1 MRHPTAS
8 ILAFT
13 LALIAGVFSRPLV
26 ADAAERRVSVL
37 ADGVHHTHLGDLR
50 LRLVRDRSGDLR
62 GRLTLLDTTQGTD
75 VVGII
80 RGDTL
85 RLRGTFRGEPVR
97 ETAALRDL
105 LNLDL
110 ADRAPKMHAPKLTC
124 PGKIGKLI
132 CAVAELIIAA
142 CVEDGEIFGLKCSDA
157 PDGGGT
163 SGGSDSG
170 SDGGTSTAG

>member
-8 ILAFT
+8 ILALT
-13 LALIAGVFSRPLV
+13 IALIAGVLSRPPV

-37 ADGVHHTHLGDLR
+37 ADGVHHTDLGDLR

-62 GRLTLLDTTQGTD
+62 GRLTLLDAAQGID
-75 VVGII
+75 IVGVI
-80 RGDTL
+80 RGDTV

-97 ETAALRDL
+97 EAAALRDL
-105 LNLDL
+105 LDLDL
-110 ADRAPKMHAPKLTC
+110 SGRAPKMHAPKLTC

-142 CVEDGEIFGLKCSDA
+142 CVDDGEIFGIKCGDA

-163 SGGSDSG
+163 SGGSDGG
-170 SDGGTSTAG
+170 SDGGTSTTG